1 MPHRN
6 NRLKFFALERDK
18 YDVYASGSYL
28 GSAFINLSGQASF
41 PTGYIH
47 QENLYGLDF
56 EEFLW
61 ATVIRKRT

>member
-28 GSAFINLSGQASF
+28 GFAFMNLSGQASF